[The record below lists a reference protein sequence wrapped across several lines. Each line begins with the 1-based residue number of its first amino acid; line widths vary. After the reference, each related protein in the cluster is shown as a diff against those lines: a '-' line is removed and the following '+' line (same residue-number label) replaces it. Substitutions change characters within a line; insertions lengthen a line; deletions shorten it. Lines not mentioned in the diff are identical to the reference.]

1 MDGVQESGEI
11 LRAIGSLEKAVEK
24 LSEDMGKICD
34 FKDELLATRQEFSD
48 YKEIRKGLPDQIIS
62 LTSRMEIQEREA
74 KDRTDR
80 VEALEKEVKTLKQW
94 ADKAFGVQLSLNVL
108 ILIVV
113 IASPFIIW
121 WLGAR

>member
-1 MDGVQESGEI
+1 MDGGQCDAEI
-11 LRAIGSLEKAVEK
+11 LQLLGANQEAIENLAAQVEK
-24 LSEDMGKICD
+24 LCN
-34 FKDELLATRQEFSD
+34 FKDELLATRQEFRD

-62 LTSRMEIQEREA
+62 LTSRMEIQERDA

-94 ADKAFGVQLSLNVL
+94 ADKASGVQLSINVL